1 MDIKPINMKR
11 IYRSII
17 EQFVGFIKD
26 GKLVPGQKLPSERT
40 LAGMFNVSR
49 ASMREAF
56 SAMEVIGLI
65 EVRPGEGT
73 FVTDLNIAPFIN
85 TIAPLFIKDQEMED
99 DLLEFRKMLELE
111 AVRLVTEKADKK
123 EIDKLLEPVGMMKD
137 SIDKNDADLGARAD
151 IGFHRTLFSLSG
163 NYIISKASECIGYI
177 LETSVKFNRAK
188 ILKNSDNALT
198 LYEQHKGIYEAI
210 MDGDAE
216 LAADIMIK
224 HLDFVR
230 HVS

>member
-73 FVTDLNIAPFIN
+73 FQP
-85 TIAPLFIKDQEMED
+85 
-99 DLLEFRKMLELE
+99 
-111 AVRLVTEKADKK
+111 
-123 EIDKLLEPVGMMKD
+123 
-137 SIDKNDADLGARAD
+137 
-151 IGFHRTLFSLSG
+151 TL
-163 NYIISKASECIGYI
+163 I
-177 LETSVKFNRAK
+177 LRRS
-188 ILKNSDNALT
+188 
-198 LYEQHKGIYEAI
+198 
-210 MDGDAE
+210 
-216 LAADIMIK
+216 
-224 HLDFVR
+224 
-230 HVS
+230 